1 MLSTLPTM
9 LSTPTKNGKVK
20 VRAGPSRKLRRQPL
34 DRSQVVPRRLIF
46 PNMNAKFGRGA
57 EPEPEP
63 LNRELD
69 TGNFEGP
76 GWECSSISQAGAGR
90 YYKGIVFYCKKQ

>member
-1 MLSTLPTM
+1 M

-20 VRAGPSRKLRRQPL
+20 VRAGPTRRKEHRQL
-34 DRSQVVPRRLIF
+34 DRSKIVPKRLMF

-57 EPEPEP
+57 EKED

-76 GWECSSISQAGAGR
+76 GWDCISITQAGAGR
-90 YYKGIVFYCKKQ
+90 FYKGKILQKY